1 MSDLKRK
8 AGVFKSQIKDNSPA
22 KRSRADTNVTGI
34 TKDNSSHDEEFKSDM
49 LNGLAQTTQ
58 ILMKKH

>member
-49 LNGLAQTTQ
+49 LNGLA
-58 ILMKKH
+58 